1 MKRIILLGPLLFAS
15 VLTILTF
22 VKYEFLLSL
31 GWHPI
36 HDPTFDWPSGLA
48 LGPFGWIMTLTFI
61 VTGLIMTLFARRLF
75 LDLSTGSRQGLKR
88 TPASKLG
95 TTLMAFAG
103 LFLTALA
110 FTTDPTIRDYPATWH
125 GRLHDLSFV
134 LLGLTLFPAMI
145 VLGFAFRADDR
156 WRNFAFYTWGTLAL
170 AGPAFF
176 IKGAA
181 FYIFLFAILAWNE
194 LAAIRLSGK
203 QHPAAKQWRAGSESS
218 RG

>member
-1 MKRIILLGPLLFAS
+1 MKRIICLGPVLFTS
-15 VLTILTF
+15 ILTTLTF

-36 HDPTFDWPSGLA
+36 KDPTFDWPSGLA
-48 LGPFGWIMTLTFI
+48 LGRFGWIMSLTFI

-75 LDLSTGSRQGLKR
+75 LDLKR

-95 TTLMAFAG
+95 AMLMAFAG
-103 LFLTALA
+103 LFLAALA

-134 LLGLTLFPAMI
+134 LLGLTLFPAMV
-145 VLGFAFRADDR
+145 VLGFAFRADER
-156 WRNFAFYTWGTLAL
+156 WKSLSLYTWATLAL

-176 IKGAA
+176 VKGAA
-181 FYIFLFAILAWNE
+181 FYVFLFAILVWNE
-194 LAAIRLSGK
+194 VAALRLM
-203 QHPAAKQWRAGSESS
+203 RN
-218 RG
+218 

>member
-1 MKRIILLGPLLFAS
+1 MKKIILIGPALFAF
-15 VLTILTF
+15 VLTTLTI
-22 VKYEFLLSL
+22 VEYDFLLSL

-36 HDPTFDWPSGLA
+36 NDPTFDWPSGLA
-48 LGPFGWIMTLTFI
+48 LGRFGWIMTTTFI
-61 VTGLIMTLFARRLF
+61 LTGFIMTLFARHLF
-75 LDLSTGSRQGLKR
+75 LDLKR
-88 TPASKLG
+88 TALSKLG

-103 LFLTALA
+103 LFLATLA

-145 VLGFAFRADDR
+145 VLGFAFRADER
-156 WRNFAFYTWGTLAL
+156 WKNLAVYTWGTLAL

-181 FYIFLFAILAWNE
+181 FYVFLFAILLWNE
-194 LAAIRLSGK
+194 IAALRLNS
-203 QHPAAKQWRAGSESS
+203 HSES
-218 RG
+218 

>member
-1 MKRIILLGPLLFAS
+1 MKRIICLGPVLFTS
-15 VLTILTF
+15 ILTTLTF

-36 HDPTFDWPSGLA
+36 KDPTFDWPSGLA
-48 LGPFGWIMTLTFI
+48 LGRFGWIMSLTFI

-75 LDLSTGSRQGLKR
+75 LDLKR

-95 TTLMAFAG
+95 AMLMAFAG
-103 LFLTALA
+103 LFLAALA

-145 VLGFAFRADDR
+145 VLGFAFRADER
-156 WRNFAFYTWGTLAL
+156 WKSLSLYTWATLAL

-176 IKGAA
+176 VKGAA
-181 FYIFLFAILAWNE
+181 FYVFLFAILVWNE
-194 LAAIRLSGK
+194 VAALRLM
-203 QHPAAKQWRAGSESS
+203 RN
-218 RG
+218 

>member
-1 MKRIILLGPLLFAS
+1 MKRIICLGPVLFTS
-15 VLTILTF
+15 ILTTLTF

-36 HDPTFDWPSGLA
+36 KDPTFDWPSGLA
-48 LGPFGWIMTLTFI
+48 LGHFGWIMSLTFI

-75 LDLSTGSRQGLKR
+75 LDLKR

-95 TTLMAFAG
+95 AMLMAFAG
-103 LFLTALA
+103 LFLAALA

-145 VLGFAFRADDR
+145 VLGFAFRADER
-156 WRNFAFYTWGTLAL
+156 WKSLSLYTWATLAL

-176 IKGAA
+176 VKGAA
-181 FYIFLFAILAWNE
+181 FYVFLLAILVWNE
-194 LAAIRLSGK
+194 VAALRLM
-203 QHPAAKQWRAGSESS
+203 RN
-218 RG
+218 

>member
-1 MKRIILLGPLLFAS
+1 MKRIICLGPVLFTS
-15 VLTILTF
+15 ILTTLTF

-36 HDPTFDWPSGLA
+36 KDPTFDWPSGLA
-48 LGPFGWIMTLTFI
+48 LGHFGWIMSLTFI

-75 LDLSTGSRQGLKR
+75 LDLKR

-95 TTLMAFAG
+95 AMLMAFAG
-103 LFLTALA
+103 LFLAALA

-134 LLGLTLFPAMI
+134 LLGLTLFPAMV
-145 VLGFAFRADDR
+145 VLGFAFRADER
-156 WRNFAFYTWGTLAL
+156 WKSLSLYTWATLAL

-176 IKGAA
+176 VKGAA
-181 FYIFLFAILAWNE
+181 FYVFLLAILVWNE
-194 LAAIRLSGK
+194 VAALRLT
-203 QHPAAKQWRAGSESS
+203 RN
-218 RG
+218 

>member
-1 MKRIILLGPLLFAS
+1 MKKLILIGPVLFAI
-15 VLTILTF
+15 VLVTLTF
-22 VKYEFLLSL
+22 VKYDFLLSL

-36 HDPTFDWPSGLA
+36 NDPTFDWPSGLA
-48 LGPFGWIMTLTFI
+48 LGRFGGVMTATFI
-61 VTGLIMTLFARRLF
+61 ITGFIMAIFALRLF
-75 LDLSTGSRQGLKR
+75 FDLKL

-103 LFLTALA
+103 LFLAALA
-110 FTTDPTIRDYPATWH
+110 FTTDPTIRDTPATWH

-145 VLGFAFRADDR
+145 VLSFAFRADER
-156 WRNFAFYTWGTLAL
+156 WKNFAIYTWGTLAL

-181 FYIFLFAILAWNE
+181 FYVFLLAILVWNE
-194 LAAIRLSGK
+194 VAAIRLN
-203 QHPAAKQWRAGSESS
+203 R
-218 RG
+218 